1 VRGKRRVTYRPAT
14 KGEMMTEREMM
25 DMVYTIFPEAIF
37 DQDSNGEIT
46 ISTGM
51 MFDVSGDLVGSW

>member
-1 VRGKRRVTYRPAT
+1 MKARRRETYQPIT

>member
-1 VRGKRRVTYRPAT
+1 VTYRPAT